1 MDEPTGGLRAAF
13 TIAVV
18 IALASGGVLLRGD
31 RSGKPDAL
39 TRGGTLADKQ
49 NLQDL
54 TVATPTPTPLSTGMS
69 HSSAVLSAPGQAAS
83 GTVHH
88 LPDEFP
94 PEGDYTY
101 SVTGTESATAF
112 GARDYPPDVTMTV
125 SRPSNLSLPS
135 DELVFDLPFSQD
147 HQEREYVAY
156 RKSGVAFAY
165 ESSTITFGPGV
176 TQSDESNYAPAI
188 MQVPLPLTAGEVRKG
203 TSTATSP
210 AGTATR
216 VEEWKVTVLRQE
228 DLFVLNHH
236 FKTWV
241 VQVVRDTKPGQS
253 SGNKTHRTRTY
264 WYSPEGNIWL
274 KWSEDVTSSR
284 SFGPGNLDYTSHYAA
299 TLESFQPR

>member
-69 HSSAVLSAPGQAAS
+69 HSSAVLSAPGQAAP

-165 ESSTITFGPGV
+165 ESSTIATENDFEL
-176 TQSDESNYAPAI
+176 SPAANCT
-188 MQVPLPLTAGEVRKG
+188 VPIVVSKSQRGEALPLAMSQFCK
-203 TSTATSP
+203 P
-210 AGTATR
+210 APS
-216 VEEWKVTVLRQE
+216 
-228 DLFVLNHH
+228 FV
-236 FKTWV
+236 
-241 VQVVRDTKPGQS
+241 
-253 SGNKTHRTRTY
+253 
-264 WYSPEGNIWL
+264 
-274 KWSEDVTSSR
+274 
-284 SFGPGNLDYTSHYAA
+284 A
-299 TLESFQPR
+299 